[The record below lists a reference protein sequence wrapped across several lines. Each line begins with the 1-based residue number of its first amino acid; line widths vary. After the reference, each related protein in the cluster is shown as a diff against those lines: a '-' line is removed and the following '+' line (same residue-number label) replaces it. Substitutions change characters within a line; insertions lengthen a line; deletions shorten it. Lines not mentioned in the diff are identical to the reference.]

1 MIEDSARIFNT
12 SSSEY
17 IAMTDKK
24 PLVDNMVSIKT
35 YAKNLTSK
43 QFVLSNL
50 KPIIILDFLK
60 EKIFN
65 RFIYNS
71 YKRA

>member
-1 MIEDSARIFNT
+1 MTENSARIFNT

-43 QFVLSNL
+43 QFVFDR
-50 KPIIILDFLK
+50 I
-60 EKIFN
+60 
-65 RFIYNS
+65 
-71 YKRA
+71 